1 MRGTFP
7 SIVTRHPLKGPT
19 YEGPRGDGWEESWTN
34 SAMEGVDL
42 VSWLTEA
49 HREGTYDNIWRYFG
63 LSHWLGTATGI

>member
-7 SIVTRHPLKGPT
+7 PIVTRPPLKVPT
-19 YEGPRGDGWEESWTN
+19 YGGPLGDGWEESWTN

-49 HREGTYDNIWRYFG
+49 HSEPM
-63 LSHWLGTATGI
+63 